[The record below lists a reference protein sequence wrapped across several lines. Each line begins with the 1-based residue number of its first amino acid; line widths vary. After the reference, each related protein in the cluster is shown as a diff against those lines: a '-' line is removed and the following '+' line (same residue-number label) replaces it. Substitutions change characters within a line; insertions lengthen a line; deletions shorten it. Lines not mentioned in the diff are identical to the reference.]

1 MNPVDHAFG
10 EGLSSPLLSMK
21 FIFPDI
27 QSLGCYKD
35 SMLLEISA
43 EKLGIESRE
52 FQMHFDGYFDDRK
65 CSIESGSNIK
75 DFDYYFLANFYK
87 DCGIRKAVMDTK
99 TVYNQT
105 VCITFDR
112 DLKSQI
118 EFDFEC
124 VLSKKL

>member
-1 MNPVDHAFG
+1 MNSFILVVLMTICVHCSIS
-10 EGLSSPLLSMK
+10 LK
-21 FIFPDI
+21 FTA
-27 QSLGCYKD
+27 QGCFKD

-43 EKLGIESRE
+43 EKLGIENRE
-52 FQMHFDGYFDDRK
+52 FQMHFNGYFDDQK
-65 CSIESGSNIK
+65 CSIESGSNIN

-87 DCGIRKAVMDTK
+87 DCGIQESVMDTK

-118 EFDFEC
+118 AFDFEC
-124 VLSKKL
+124 VLKKRL